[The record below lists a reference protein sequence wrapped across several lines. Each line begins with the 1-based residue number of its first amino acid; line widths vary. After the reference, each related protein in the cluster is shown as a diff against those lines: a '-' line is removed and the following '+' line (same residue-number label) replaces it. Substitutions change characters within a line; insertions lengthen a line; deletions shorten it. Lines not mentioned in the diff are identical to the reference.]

1 MTTAEPEQTMVVP
14 ERAIGIDQ
22 GRKYVAVV
30 RETNRIEYRTVNTGR
45 SVPATTGML
54 RVIENGLNENDRI
67 VISGMSRAREGST
80 VQPVEETTES
90 STPQEVVTP

>member
-1 MTTAEPEQTMVVP
+1 MTTAEPERTMLIP
-14 ERAIGIDQ
+14 ERALGIDQ

-30 RETNRIEYRTVNTGR
+30 NDTNRVEYRTVTTGR
-45 SVPATTGML
+45 SVPATDGIL
-54 RVIENGLNENDRI
+54 RVIEEGLRENDRI